1 MSSKVKASKQDQ
13 HVVLNVGGRLIET
26 RTSTLQSVPVLLNQ
40 WCMKTLPVDEAGVP
54 FLDRDPDAFAAMLS
68 ELRGYA
74 LFNKDQGRLAALER
88 RHWGDPS
95 KSPIDFDGERYL
107 FEDEKSGQQ
116 FSLLKEIVDQYL
128 PAIWDVA
135 HSCFIIP
142 GDKAIDVHIPNPE
155 LLVDLN
161 KLVFKLHDGKPLNPS
176 RYHRLR
182 RWTLLTHK
190 MPLKPL
196 SESLDPSGNFNVKQ
210 TEFELIRC
218 KHDGCRVRKRLL
230 DVLICP
236 DSSLS
241 DGVNSIPTRKLFK
254 KASRSSSVP
263 LVFALNLESRKFE
276 WASHSDT
283 SYEAMQWKLY

>member
-1 MSSKVKASKQDQ
+1 MSRKIKASKEQDQ
-13 HVVLNVGGRLIET
+13 HVVVNVGGRLIET
-26 RTSTLQSVPVLLNQ
+26 RTATLQRVPVLLNQ
-40 WCMKTLPVDEAGVP
+40 WRQNTLPVDEAGVP

-74 LFNKDQGRLAALER
+74 LFNKDQLRIASLER

-107 FEDEKSGQQ
+107 FKDENSGRQ

-142 GDKAIDVHIPNPE
+142 GDEAIEVHIPNPE

-161 KLVFKLHDGKPLNPS
+161 KFVFKLRDCKPLNPS

-182 RWTLLTHK
+182 RWALLTHD

-196 SESLDPSGNFNVKQ
+196 PESLDPSGNFNVKQ
-210 TEFELIRC
+210 TQFELVRC
-218 KHDGCRVRKRLL
+218 KHDKCREQKTAIGCFDLL
-230 DVLICP
+230 RFQFV
-236 DSSLS
+236 
-241 DGVNSIPTRKLFK
+241 
-254 KASRSSSVP
+254 
-263 LVFALNLESRKFE
+263 
-276 WASHSDT
+276 
-283 SYEAMQWKLY
+283 